1 MYDDNHHWKGKP
13 AKMMSATKT
22 LFITVS
28 RKSTDTPWGF
38 TLVEGDHPRL
48 DRPLVV
54 QNVSHVLKKT
64 QFLLQTALC
73 HSKESIVSVCFV
85 RLE

>member
-1 MYDDNHHWKGKP
+1 
-13 AKMMSATKT
+13 MMSATKT

-54 QNVSHVLKKT
+54 QNVSHVLKT
-64 QFLLQTALC
+64 QSYSKQPC
-73 HSKESIVSVCFV
+73 HSEVLLVFCQAK
-85 RLE
+85 LK